1 MYIIELLSEMLYK
14 VYRAGRSILL
24 DHIMRGEKMSSFFH
38 EAVEE
43 NPIIA
48 AVKNMDDLKICCS
61 LEDIRVVFIL
71 FGDVCSIDRI
81 VKRVKDAG
89 KVAMVHVDLISGL
102 SPKEISVEYLEEHT
116 EADGIISTKPSLIK
130 KAKELGMY
138 TVLRYFLL
146 DSMAFENIRQQ
157 QHMVRP
163 DFIEVLPGVM
173 PRVIK
178 RICGSVKTPIIAGGL
193 ITDKEDVMAAL
204 SAGAIAV
211 SSTNHQV
218 WKM

>member
-1 MYIIELLSEMLYK
+1 MNQIFY
-14 VYRAGRSILL
+14 
-24 DHIMRGEKMSSFFH
+24 D
-38 EAVEE
+38 AVGN

-48 AVKNMDDLKICCS
+48 AVKNMK
-61 LEDIRVVFIL
+61 DIEVSCTIEEIQVIFIL

-102 SPKEISVEYLEEHT
+102 SPKEISVEYLKEHT
-116 EADGIISTKPSLIK
+116 DADGIISTKPSLIK

-193 ITDKEDVMAAL
+193 ITDKEDVMGAL
-204 SAGAIAV
+204 SAGAMAV
-211 SSTNHQV
+211 SSTNHKV
-218 WKM
+218 WNM

>member
-1 MYIIELLSEMLYK
+1 MNYLE
-14 VYRAGRSILL
+14 V
-24 DHIMRGEKMSSFFH
+24 
-38 EAVEE
+38 
-43 NPIIA
+43 
-48 AVKNMDDLKICCS
+48 CCS

-71 FGDVCSIDRI
+71 FGDICSVKEI
-81 VKRVKDAG
+81 VDKVKAAG

-102 SPKEISVEYLEEHT
+102 SSKDIVVEFIQKNT
-116 EADGIISTKPSLIK
+116 KADGIISTKPTLIK
-130 KAKELGMY
+130 KGRELGMF
-138 TVLRYFLL
+138 TILRYFLL
-146 DSMAFENIRQQ
+146 DSMAYENIRQQ
-157 QHMVRP
+157 QHAVKP
-163 DFIEVLPGVM
+163 DYIEVLPGVM

>member
-1 MYIIELLSEMLYK
+1 MK
-14 VYRAGRSILL
+14 G
-24 DHIMRGEKMSSFFH
+24 
-38 EAVEE
+38 
-43 NPIIA
+43 
-48 AVKNMDDLKICCS
+48 
-61 LEDIRVVFIL
+61 
-71 FGDVCSIDRI
+71 
-81 VKRVKDAG
+81 AG

-102 SPKEISVEYLEEHT
+102 SPKEISVEYLQEHT

>member
-1 MYIIELLSEMLYK
+1 MDQIFY
-14 VYRAGRSILL
+14 
-24 DHIMRGEKMSSFFH
+24 D
-38 EAVEE
+38 AVGN

-48 AVKNMDDLKICCS
+48 AVKNM
-61 LEDIRVVFIL
+61 EDVEVSCAIEEIQVIFIL

-81 VKRVKDAG
+81 VKQVKKAG

-102 SPKEISVEYLEEHT
+102 SPKEISVEYLKEHT

-130 KAKELGMY
+130 KARELGMY

-146 DSMAFENIRQQ
+146 DSMAFESIRQQ

-218 WKM
+218 WKL

>member
-1 MYIIELLSEMLYK
+1 MNQIFY
-14 VYRAGRSILL
+14 
-24 DHIMRGEKMSSFFH
+24 D
-38 EAVEE
+38 AVGN

-48 AVKNMDDLKICCS
+48 AVKNMK
-61 LEDIRVVFIL
+61 DIEVSCTIEEIQVIFIL

-81 VKRVKDAG
+81 VKGVKDAG

-102 SPKEISVEYLEEHT
+102 SPKEVSVEYLKEHT

-138 TVLRYFLL
+138 TILRYFLL

-157 QHMVRP
+157 QHIVRP

-178 RICGSVKTPIIAGGL
+178 RICSSIKTPII
-193 ITDKEDVMAAL
+193 AAL

>member
-1 MYIIELLSEMLYK
+1 MDQIFY
-14 VYRAGRSILL
+14 
-24 DHIMRGEKMSSFFH
+24 D
-38 EAVEE
+38 AVGN

-48 AVKNMDDLKICCS
+48 AVKNMKDIEVCCAI
-61 LEDIRVVFIL
+61 EEIQVVFIL

-81 VKRVKDAG
+81 VKQVKDAG
-89 KVAMVHVDLISGL
+89 KIAMVHVDLISGL
-102 SPKEISVEYLEEHT
+102 SPKEVSVEYLKEHT

-146 DSMAFENIRQQ
+146 DSMSFENIRQQ
-157 QHMVRP
+157 QHMVKP

-204 SAGAIAV
+204 SAGATAV

>member
-1 MYIIELLSEMLYK
+1 MNQIFY
-14 VYRAGRSILL
+14 
-24 DHIMRGEKMSSFFH
+24 D
-38 EAVEE
+38 AVGN

-48 AVKNMDDLKICCS
+48 AVKNM
-61 LEDIRVVFIL
+61 EDIEVSCAIEEIQVIFIL

-89 KVAMVHVDLISGL
+89 KVAMVDLISGL